1 MDPLTAAIVACISG
15 FGGLGTAV
23 TAWVK
28 SKAEVEKVRAERAI
42 TGKQRDEEAQK
53 MHDDMIRMQCKLTE
67 FENNIKTLFE
77 QCIKNSNDISELSKQ
92 HAEVMVTLRN
102 ILETLKEIKDCRN
115 GTN

>member
-42 TGKQRDEEAQK
+42 TCKQRDEDAQK
-53 MHDDMIRMQCKLTE
+53 MHDDMIRMQCKQAE
-67 FENNIKTLFE
+67 FENNQKVLFE
-77 QCIKNSNDISELSKQ
+77 QSLKNSNDISELSKQ
-92 HAEVMVTLRN
+92 HAEVMVTLKN
-102 ILETLKEIKDCRN
+102 ILETLKEIKDKQK
-115 GTN
+115 